1 MISCATLISSAL
13 EVIFLTPHDSY
24 IISAALGIVASVN
37 GDTDI
42 SVASTFEKVGMI
54 QFRAGNLESGRK
66 ALEKAVE
73 IYRKGDGNE
82 SNMITPLFIIGNI
95 HKVLQQEKKAKRVWK
110 EAYELGQK
118 DGVTIDPKVQQILTA
133 LLKTNEE

>member
-1 MISCATLISSAL
+1 M
-13 EVIFLTPHDSY
+13 
-24 IISAALGIVASVN
+24 ASVN

-82 SNMITPLFIIGNI
+82 SKLITPLFIIGNI

-133 LLKTNEE
+133 LLQTNEE